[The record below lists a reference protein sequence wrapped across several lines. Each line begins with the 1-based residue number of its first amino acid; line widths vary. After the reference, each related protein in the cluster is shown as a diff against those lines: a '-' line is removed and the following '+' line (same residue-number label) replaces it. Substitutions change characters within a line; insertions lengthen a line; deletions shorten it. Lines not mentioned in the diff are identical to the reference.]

1 VTLAEA
7 KTECERWFSYI
18 KREEDRSIAMQ
29 KIAAA
34 RRAGTMDLDEARRQ
48 QRALENRSVTVFDG
62 ARLEQAVRTL
72 LKHVR

>member
-1 VTLAEA
+1 MSIADARV
-7 KTECERWFSYI
+7 ECERWFAYLD
-18 KREEDRSIAMQ
+18 KQREKSIAMQ
-29 KIAAA
+29 KIASA

-48 QRALENRSVTVFDG
+48 QRALDGNSVTVFDG

>member
-1 VTLAEA
+1 MTLAEA
-7 KTECERWFSYI
+7 KTECERWFSHI
-18 KREEDRSIAMQ
+18 NRQKDKSIALQ

-34 RRAGTMDLDEARRQ
+34 RRAGTMDLEEARRQ
-48 QRALENRSVTVFDG
+48 QRALDNCSVTVFDG